1 MKLFVEAIT
10 DGVPPDGSPRER
22 RATHV
27 RFSLTYFQFTAL
39 ELTIA
44 SPSSSIRQKFMS
56 RLDNAPESAEIE
68 LLA

>member
-1 MKLFVEAIT
+1 MKLFVLAIT

-27 RFSLTYFQFTAL
+27 RFSLTYFQLAAF

-44 SPSSSIRQKFMS
+44 SPNSSIRQKFIS
-56 RLDNAPESAEIE
+56 RLAKAPDNAEIE